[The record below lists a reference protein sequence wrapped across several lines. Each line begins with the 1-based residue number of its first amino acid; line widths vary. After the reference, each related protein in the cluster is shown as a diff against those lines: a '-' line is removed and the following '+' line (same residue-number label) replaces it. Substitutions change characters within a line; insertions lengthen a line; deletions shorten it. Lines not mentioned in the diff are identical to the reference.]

1 MKRKKRKCRNCG
13 RQFIPDNYNHYHQYY
28 CSETE
33 CRRASRKASKAKHN
47 RKQSLNLE
55 FRRKENERVKQYQK
69 NNPDYW
75 KKYKKSRKKDIAAE
89 VLRDLAQVG
98 NKAEDIRVLR
108 DFAIS
113 HNTVINGLISYMT
126 GEVLRDNIG
135 AVIKRLY
142 DRGREVSGTVMPE
155 R

>member
-1 MKRKKRKCRNCG
+1 M
-13 RQFIPDNYNHYHQYY
+13 PDNYNHYHQYY
-28 CSETE
+28 CSEAE

-55 FRRKENERVKQYQK
+55 FRIKENERVKQYQK

-75 KKYKKSRKKDIAAE
+75 KKYKKSRKKYVAAE

-98 NKAEDIRVLR
+98 NKTEDIRVLR

-135 AVIKRLY
+135 AVIKCLY